1 MDFEKKKQ
9 HEVRLF
15 PSSHISSVRE
25 AELRATASLLAM
37 VRAVS
42 EFGRA
47 VVRMAGGPAGKLTC
61 YTEVEFELEGEKG
74 KGPVKRRPDGIIRVV
89 RGKTEWKALLEVKV
103 GNNPLDQDQFDI
115 YHLLSI
121 AEKFDALI
129 TISNQPAQLNGLPPL
144 RVDGRRLRS
153 VPVFH
158 VSWERLFSEAQ
169 MLCRKKAIQ
178 DSDQK
183 WMLDEWIRYVDDD
196 GSQIIAKPNLGKHW
210 HDVLKSART
219 GDLHAASSYLEDVVR
234 HWDGFLKKAALRLRA
249 KLGVE
254 VQPKIPR
261 SDRHDPDGRIKRIHS
276 SAIKS
281 GQLSGILKIP
291 DAVGDVWIDVF
302 LLAKTVRY
310 RVVLDPPTDGRQ
322 ATRVN
327 WLLRQLRSLSNVP
340 DDLVVTV
347 QWDQR
352 GMLSQ
357 GSLRDLVEDGSS
369 LLRDTNKASIPK
381 NAFPKKFLINWTTSL
396 QRGRSSEKAL
406 EGISV
411 NLERFYRKVVEGLV
425 PYVPRA
431 PKLPNEIEQ
440 VPENESSSIPIQS
453 PPDPDVS

>member
-1 MDFEKKKQ
+1 
-9 HEVRLF
+9 
-15 PSSHISSVRE
+15 
-25 AELRATASLLAM
+25 
-37 VRAVS
+37 
-42 EFGRA
+42 
-47 VVRMAGGPAGKLTC
+47 
-61 YTEVEFELEGEKG
+61 
-74 KGPVKRRPDGIIRVV
+74 
-89 RGKTEWKALLEVKV
+89 
-103 GNNPLDQDQFDI
+103 
-115 YHLLSI
+115 
-121 AEKFDALI
+121 
-129 TISNQPAQLNGLPPL
+129 
-144 RVDGRRLRS
+144 
-153 VPVFH
+153 
-158 VSWERLFSEAQ
+158 
-169 MLCRKKAIQ
+169 
-178 DSDQK
+178 
-183 WMLDEWIRYVDDD
+183 
-196 GSQIIAKPNLGKHW
+196 
-210 HDVLKSART
+210 
-219 GDLHAASSYLEDVVR
+219 
-234 HWDGFLKKAALRLRA
+234 WDGFLKKAALRLRA

-254 VQPKIPR
+254 VQPKISR

-327 WLLRQLRSLSNVP
+327 WLLRQFRSFSNVP

-396 QRGRSSEKAL
+396 QRGRSSERAL